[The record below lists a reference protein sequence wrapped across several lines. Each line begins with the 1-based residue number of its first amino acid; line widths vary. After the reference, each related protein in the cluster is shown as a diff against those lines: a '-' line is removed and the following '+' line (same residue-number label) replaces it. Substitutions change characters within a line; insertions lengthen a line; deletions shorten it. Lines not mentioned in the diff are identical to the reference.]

1 MKSKL
6 TDEEVRA
13 EIERLKNSENV
24 KRAEAEIRAKQSR
37 ARKRLYQ
44 LRWLEKRGQKLA
56 VEGAGI

>member
-13 EIERLKNSENV
+13 EIERLKNSEDV

-56 VEGAGI
+56 TEGAGI